1 MQKTRESLR
10 KKGILWSLLFSL
22 IVLAVAAGICL
33 LLSQVDDDN
42 NPFAMA
48 VFILAVVVV
57 ASHTDGYWYGIFSA
71 CAGVLCVNYFFT
83 QPFFQFEWSIAG
95 YPLTFTAMLLVSLIV
110 STLTTQIKKQ
120 EQLRFDVET
129 EKMRVNLLRSLSHDL
144 RTPLASILG
153 ASSVLL
159 EQKNLS
165 LEERDELAQDIQKE
179 AHWLSRVTENI
190 LSVTKFSGSGVA
202 LKKEEEVLEEIV
214 SSAIVKFR
222 RHHPEV
228 AVTVERPEN
237 ILLAPMDATLIEQ
250 VLTNLFENAA
260 IHGKNATVIRVT
272 ISQEPGR
279 AAVTVED
286 NGAGFSPE
294 ALEHIFDGL
303 QPASVTHSDNRRN
316 MGIGLNV
323 CRSII
328 RAHGGDIAAEN
339 RQGGGAAIRFW
350 LPREE
355 EEEHGE

>member
-1 MQKTRESLR
+1 MQKARERLR
-10 KKGILWSLLFSL
+10 KKGVICSILFMLT
-22 IVLAVAAGICL
+22 VLASAAGICL

-57 ASHTDGYWYGIFSA
+57 ASHTDGCWYGIFSA

-83 QPFFQFEWSIAG
+83 QPFFRFEWSIAG

-120 EQLRFDVET
+120 E
-129 EKMRVNLLRSLSHDL
+129 MRVNLLRSLSHDL

-165 LEERDELAQDIQKE
+165 PEERDELARDIQKE

-202 LKKEEEVLEEIV
+202 LKKEDEVLEEIV

-237 ILLAPMDATLIEQ
+237 ILLAPMDAMLIEQ
-250 VLTNLFENAA
+250 VLINLFENAA
-260 IHGKNATVIRVT
+260 IHGKNVTVIRVT
-272 ISQEPGR
+272 IGQEPGR

-294 ALEHIFDGL
+294 ALEHLFDGL

-323 CRSII
+323 CRSIV

-339 RQGGGAAIRFW
+339 RQGGGAVIRFW